1 MKLKFPGLAA
11 QILIGLCLGILFG
24 HFFPAWGL
32 DVKPLGDA
40 FIRLIKM
47 IVVPIV
53 LSTIILGVAGVGDL
67 KKVGG
72 IGLKTVLYFE
82 VITTVAIALGLGA
95 ANLFKPGVGVV
106 VKSINKTDISS
117 YTSHAVSEGNFLLHI
132 IPTNIVES
140 LAKGELLQIIFFAV
154 FFGVALAGIGKTG
167 KPVLDL
173 MRAVADTMFSLT
185 NLIMKVAPIG
195 VFALISAT
203 VASFGIGVLLP
214 LGKLIL
220 LLYLTMT
227 VFIVLVLGL
236 VSHFAKLSLWS
247 LIVTIK
253 EELLL
258 AFSTACSE
266 TVLPRIMEKL
276 KAMGC
281 PEHIVSFVV
290 PTGYTFNLDGSSL
303 YQGLAVPF
311 IAQVYGIN
319 LSLTQQLV
327 IVLTLMLTSKGIA
340 GVPGV
345 SFIVLAATLS
355 STGLPVEGIALI
367 AGVDRVMD
375 MGRSAVNVVGNS
387 LAALVIARLEGTK
400 EIALTVG
407 KGYRESPEKVP
418 VSSF

>member
-1 MKLKFPGLAA
+1 
-11 QILIGLCLGILFG
+11 
-24 HFFPAWGL
+24 
-32 DVKPLGDA
+32 
-40 FIRLIKM
+40 
-47 IVVPIV
+47 
-53 LSTIILGVAGVGDL
+53 
-67 KKVGG
+67 
-72 IGLKTVLYFE
+72 
-82 VITTVAIALGLGA
+82 
-95 ANLFKPGVGVV
+95 
-106 VKSINKTDISS
+106 
-117 YTSHAVSEGNFLLHI
+117 LHV

-154 FFGVALAGIGKTG
+154 LFGVALAGIGKTG
-167 KPVLDL
+167 KPVMDL
-173 MRAVADTMFSLT
+173 MRAVADTMFNLT
-185 NLIMKVAPIG
+185 NLIMKVAPLG

-227 VFIVLVLGL
+227 VFIVLVLGS
-236 VSHFAKLSLWS
+236 VAFFAKISLWR
-247 LIVTIK
+247 LISTIK

-311 IAQVYGIN
+311 IAQVYSIN

-345 SFIVLAATLS
+345 SFIVLAATLA

-387 LAALVIARLEGTK
+387 LAALVIARLEGVK
-400 EIALTVG
+400 EVALTVG
-407 KGYRESPEKVP
+407 KGYRESPEEIP